1 MNWVPVIWS
10 MWGATMVLMAVVK
23 LYASRLAKDEEDQVF
38 LSDSSSHEQ
47 MEQAAIAIKV
57 GKIEPLKKMALL
69 LAGTMTIVV
78 AAYYAVDMIRQFR

>member
-47 MEQAAIAIKV
+47 MEQAAIAMKV

-78 AAYYAVDMIRQFR
+78 AAYYAVDMIRQFK

>member
-78 AAYYAVDMIRQFR
+78 AAYYAVDMIRQFK

>member
-1 MNWVPVIWS
+1 